1 MLRFD
6 SLKFALLVAAVLILV
21 LATGVAFVQLQQ
33 SVRDKA
39 VAEVLT
45 DGRPERAEMAIIRYG
60 CAGCH
65 TIPAVAGADGLVG
78 PQLADL
84 RKRVFIAGVV
94 RNTGPNLVKWIV
106 DPRSLSPATAM
117 PATGISV
124 AQARDV
130 AAFLY
135 TH

>member
-6 SLKFALLVAAVLILV
+6 SLKFALLVVATLIL
-21 LATGVAFVQLQQ
+21 LLGACMIFVQSQRGA
-33 SVRDKA
+33 RDKA

-45 DGRPERAEMAIIRYG
+45 GGRPERGEMAILRYG

-65 TIPAVAGADGLVG
+65 TIPDVPGADGLVG

-84 RKRVFIAGVV
+84 RKRVFIAGVI

-124 AQARDV
+124 VQARDV

-135 TH
+135 AH